1 MSRISEIRKTVSDT
15 VTDQKPVFAAVGV
28 TDLAVEKAREARAR
42 AAKARADLDQARADL
57 HFATVQSKLQGAAK
71 ERAAK
76 LQAAANEFQATATA
90 RATKAGEQAQDF
102 PGLVVHRG
110 LEFAGKAEESYKGFA
125 SRGEKLVKRIRTQ
138 KATQDLMAQAQNTV
152 ALGKGAVTTVRKAA
166 AEFERTAKATLTT
179 GRHQTTKAVDTI
191 AESVADE
198 AKFAR
203 SEITE
208 AAVHTRTSAKRTAT
222 TARKGTARSVSSA
235 KGVATSAEKTVQ
247 ASAKAAKTASKK
259 VGD

>member
-42 AAKARADLDQARADL
+42 AAKARADLDKARADL
-57 HFATVQSKLQGAAK
+57 HFATVQSKLQAAAK
-71 ERAAK
+71 ERAA
-76 LQAAANEFQATATA
+76 
-90 RATKAGEQAQDF
+90 KAGEQAQDF
-102 PGLVVHRG
+102 PGLVLHRG
-110 LEFAGKAEESYKGFA
+110 LEIAGKAEESYKGLA
-125 SRGEKLVKRIRTQ
+125 GRGEKLVKRIRTQ
-138 KATQDLMAQAQNTV
+138 KATQDLMAQAKNTV

-166 AEFERTAKATLTT
+166 TDFERTAKATLTT
-179 GRHQTTKAVDTI
+179 GRHETTKAVDAI

-222 TARKGTARSVSSA
+222 TARKGAARSVSSA
-235 KGVATSAEKTVQ
+235 KGVATSAEETVK